1 MLCLQTSTSTLCA
14 WQRRLCAIGQC
25 FISFPIYCNDITS
38 VLQDAQPS
46 RFTSNIMSRRVRR
59 APLSERLSNYFDPR
73 DWLLWLSEEVQT
85 SDWAQ
90 VQGKPTWLIGL
101 GANLLF
107 MLALSK
113 SQSTVSAND
122 DVFGDYA
129 TRSGSGW
136 LRAISWLLTYVMG
149 GMSVLNTFWVFNST
163 KKYRFFERSLEEMPQ
178 TPNAKRVRVDDSPL
192 AIGASPAKYL
202 VEKLRFGVS
211 AEARAH
217 PDPTRDVVELSIW
230 TPPALC
236 LRLFTLFS
244 PAHLIVYWSFL
255 PTSPLDSRPSV
266 TILRTL
272 LLAALITA
280 QSYAFESFFTQ
291 QVQDKLI
298 LSKEVLHEYDT
309 KYVHPSINRPAR
321 DVAIQTPPRKERGHR
336 EMGTDPI
343 PQTPEVEVSREY
355 TIINR
360 GFRTNPN
367 PAYASHFDRDN
378 HLGLQDSVRSRGAA
392 TPAFHTP
399 SAYTNGYT
407 GYTST
412 GTGTAYGQD
421 MSSPVRAP
429 ESMQPPSGF
438 ASMPASRP
446 GVRKGDGGSF
456 GIHTSAHS
464 PLKKAASHSSMRL
477 EGPAEQLRRRE
488 GSPLK
493 RVSLPAAPD
502 VGVGGASGLLDRRL
516 KDMRGEGSG
525 RRQSGRF

>member
-1 MLCLQTSTSTLCA
+1 
-14 WQRRLCAIGQC
+14 
-25 FISFPIYCNDITS
+25 
-38 VLQDAQPS
+38 
-46 RFTSNIMSRRVRR
+46 
-59 APLSERLSNYFDPR
+59 
-73 DWLLWLSEEVQT
+73 
-85 SDWAQ
+85 
-90 VQGKPTWLIGL
+90 
-101 GANLLF
+101 
-107 MLALSK
+107 
-113 SQSTVSAND
+113 
-122 DVFGDYA
+122 
-129 TRSGSGW
+129 
-136 LRAISWLLTYVMG
+136 MG
-149 GMSVLNTFWVFNST
+149 GMSVLNTFYVFTST
-163 KKYRFFERSLEEMPQ
+163 RKYRLFERGLEELPK
-178 TPNAKRVRVDDSPL
+178 TPSARRVRVDDSPL
-192 AIGASPAKYL
+192 AVGASPAKYL
-202 VEKLRFGVS
+202 TEKLRFGAS

-230 TPPALC
+230 NPPALC

-280 QSYAFESFFTQ
+280 QSFAFESFFTQ

-298 LSKEVLHEYDT
+298 LSKEVLNEYDT

-321 DVAIQTPPRKERGHR
+321 DVAIQTPPRKDRQHK

-343 PQTPEVEVSREY
+343 PQTSEVEVSREY

-378 HLGLQDSVRSRGAA
+378 HLGLQDSARSRGAN

-399 SAYTNGYT
+399 SAYGNGYAS

-412 GTGTAYGQD
+412 GTGTTYAQD
-421 MSSPVRAP
+421 MSSPVRAS
-429 ESMQPPSGF
+429 ETMQPPSGF

-446 GVRKGDGGSF
+446 PGRKGDGGSF
-456 GIHTSAHS
+456 GVHTSAHS

-477 EGPAEQLRRRE
+477 EGPADQLRRRE

-493 RVSLPAAPD
+493 RVSLPAAQD
-502 VGVGGASGLLDRRL
+502 AGVSGGTGSGLLDRRL
-516 KDMRGEGSG
+516 KDIRGEGGGGG